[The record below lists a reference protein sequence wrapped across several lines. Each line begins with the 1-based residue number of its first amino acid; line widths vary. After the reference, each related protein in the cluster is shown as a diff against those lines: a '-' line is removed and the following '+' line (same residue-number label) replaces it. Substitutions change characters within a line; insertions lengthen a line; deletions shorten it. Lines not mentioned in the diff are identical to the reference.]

1 MGLGDAEGYAGSC
14 WMSQQS
20 TDGSGRRRS
29 QGILTMNF
37 VSVEFFVLLA
47 IVLCLLALTN
57 HRAQN
62 IVLLLASFVFYGWW
76 YWKYLA
82 LMIGISTIDYVCG
95 RLLENRKDQTARRT
109 ILIVGLSA
117 NLLIL
122 AYFKYV
128 DFLIQT
134 VNNAL
139 NPIGFNPEFPL
150 LHVLLPIAISF
161 HTFQSM
167 SYLIDVYRGL
177 IKPMRNFLDYQLF
190 VSFFPVLVA
199 GPIERAKHLLPQ
211 IEQPRRVGREDI
223 EAGIGLV
230 VLGFFKK
237 VVIAD
242 NLAPVVDGV
251 FNDGAGGGLAV
262 ILATYAFALQIYGD
276 FSGYTDIARG
286 VARLMGFHLVDNF
299 RQPYF
304 ATNPSD
310 FWRRWHISLSSW
322 LRDYLYIPLGG
333 NRYGPLRTYCSMAIT
348 MLLGGLWHG
357 ASWTFVIWGA
367 YHGALLIVYRLF
379 RGRPGASRETSGA
392 VRVLEAVA
400 FFQLTCVGWLIFR
413 AQGWDAL
420 SDLVEKIF
428 AADNWLDVSLVN
440 VRLIVLS
447 GLATLA
453 IDVWAALRLQLRA
466 PFWLKGT
473 AWTLT
478 AIAIV
483 VLAPENVSSFLYFQ
497 F

>member
-1 MGLGDAEGYAGSC
+1 
-14 WMSQQS
+14 
-20 TDGSGRRRS
+20 
-29 QGILTMNF
+29 MNF

-47 IVLCLLALTN
+47 IVLCLLAVTS

-82 LMIGISTIDYVCG
+82 LMIGISTIDYICG
-95 RLLENRKDQTARRT
+95 VLFENRTDERARKL
-109 ILIVGLSA
+109 ILFAGLSA
-117 NLLIL
+117 NILIL

-134 VNNAL
+134 ANNAL
-139 NPIGFNPEFPL
+139 NPIGLEPIPL

-199 GPIERAKHLLPQ
+199 GPIERARHLLPQ
-211 IEQPRRVGREDI
+211 IEQPRSIGREDI
-223 EAGIGLV
+223 EAGVGLM

-237 VVIAD
+237 IAIAD
-242 NLAPVVDGV
+242 NLAPIVDGV

-333 NRYGPLRTYCSMAIT
+333 NRYGPLRMYCSMAIT

-367 YHGALLIVYRLF
+367 YQGALLIIYRLLRDRF
-379 RGRPGASRETSGA
+379 GSGRETSG
-392 VRVLEAVA
+392 VLRALETAA
-400 FFQLTCVGWLIFR
+400 FFQLTCIGWLIFR
-413 AQGWDAL
+413 SQGWDAL
-420 SDLVEKIF
+420 SGLVAKIF
-428 AADNWLDVSLVN
+428 QAENWLDVSLVN
-440 VRLIVLS
+440 VRLIVLA
-447 GLATLA
+447 GTAMVA
-453 IDVWAALRLQLRA
+453 IDLWAAFRLHPRA
-466 PFWLKGT
+466 PLWMKSA
-473 AWTLT
+473 AWALT
-478 AIAIV
+478 IVAIV
-483 VLAPENVSSFLYFQ
+483 VLAPENISNFLYFQ

>member
-1 MGLGDAEGYAGSC
+1 
-14 WMSQQS
+14 MS
-20 TDGSGRRRS
+20 
-29 QGILTMNF
+29 F
-37 VSVEFFVLLA
+37 VSIEFFVLLVA
-47 IVLCLLALTN
+47 VLCLLALTG
-57 HRAQN
+57 HRTQN
-62 IVLLLASFVFYGWW
+62 LILLFASFVFYGWF

-95 RLLENRKDQTARRT
+95 LGLERTEDKTRRRW
-109 ILIVGLSA
+109 IVAVGLSA

-128 DFLIQT
+128 DFLIQSFNAIAVPLGQDT
-134 VNNAL
+134 V
-139 NPIGFNPEFPL
+139 PP

-167 SYLIDVYRGL
+167 SYLIDVYRGEL
-177 IKPMRNFLDYQLF
+177 RPVRNFLDYQLF

-211 IEQPRRVGREDI
+211 ILNPRKVGWSDI
-223 EAGIGLV
+223 EAGLGLI

-242 NLAPVVDGV
+242 NLAPIVDNV
-251 FNDGAGGGLAV
+251 FNDKAGGGLAV

-286 VARLMGFHLVDNF
+286 VSRLMGFHLVDNF

-304 ATNPSD
+304 AANPSD

-333 NRYGPLRTYCSMAIT
+333 NRFGSLRTYCAIAIT

-367 YHGALLIVYRLF
+367 YQGAL
-379 RGRPGASRETSGA
+379 
-392 VRVLEAVA
+392 
-400 FFQLTCVGWLIFR
+400 
-413 AQGWDAL
+413 
-420 SDLVEKIF
+420 
-428 AADNWLDVSLVN
+428 
-440 VRLIVLS
+440 
-447 GLATLA
+447 
-453 IDVWAALRLQLRA
+453 
-466 PFWLKGT
+466 
-473 AWTLT
+473 
-478 AIAIV
+478 
-483 VLAPENVSSFLYFQ
+483 
-497 F
+497 

>member
-1 MGLGDAEGYAGSC
+1 
-14 WMSQQS
+14 
-20 TDGSGRRRS
+20 
-29 QGILTMNF
+29 MNF
-37 VSVEFFVLLA
+37 VSVEFFALLA
-47 IVLCLLALTN
+47 GVLFLLAFAN
-57 HRAQN
+57 HRIQN

-82 LMIGISTIDYVCG
+82 LMIGISTIDYACG
-95 RLLENRKDQTARRT
+95 RLLENRNEKTTRRA

-139 NPIGFNPEFPL
+139 NPVGLEPIPL

-190 VSFFPVLVA
+190 VSFFPVLVS

-211 IEQPRRVGREDI
+211 IEQPRKVGREDI
-223 EAGIGLV
+223 EAGIGLM

-242 NLAPVVDGV
+242 NLAPIVDGV

-286 VARLMGFHLVDNF
+286 VARLMGFNLVENF

-357 ASWTFVIWGA
+357 ASWNFVIWGA
-367 YHGALLIVYRLF
+367 YHGALLIVYRVFQDRL
-379 RGRPGASRETSGA
+379 GTSRETSVAACILNAA
-392 VRVLEAVA
+392 V
-400 FFQLTCVGWLIFR
+400 FFQFTCIGWLIFR
-413 AQGWDAL
+413 AQGWGNL
-420 SDLVEKIF
+420 SSLVGKVF
-428 AADNWLDVSLVN
+428 DPKNWLDVSLVN
-440 VRLIVLS
+440 VRLIVLL

-453 IDVWAALRLQLRA
+453 IDLWAVMRPQLRVPLWVKA
-466 PFWLKGT
+466 A
-473 AWTLT
+473 AWALT
-478 AIAIV
+478 AVAVI
-483 VLAPENVSSFLYFQ
+483 VLAPENVNSFLYFQ